1 MDGFLQV
8 KFDPVSPKGYDI
20 IEEAQSKPN
29 KNILVNG
36 GARSGKTE
44 LGTYFCLKIPY
55 RKIVI
60 SFKKFQPTKRDFDIG
75 YQWIDVS
82 QYFPNLFADGRSFC
96 EAFRCAFFSDLS
108 SRGLMI
114 DTILTKVNEVM
125 ESKPQN
131 FEDFFKVIDK
141 ISKSGQWDAN
151 ITNIVKSKVKKL
163 QIVGA
168 KHGSVDFRLGNIVI
182 DLGNLPDDEVKLFVA
197 ELFLRQINRLEE
209 EAQNEEKIYLIID
222 EAWHCLTS
230 HQQQSIIGTMLLQ
243 GAYYI
248 HLLIITQNYT
258 QLDENYRGHFGSHFC
273 FRNSNDRDLKAIADG
288 YGAFVRDGVRELPDF
303 CYTDL
308 RYEHGE
314 DALPCWKLNYEKLQ
328 RLKEEEKQS
337 HVTEDNLG
345 DNFEQQEAETKKTE
359 TKTDENLGLQIISV
373 LEKSDVSLYG
383 YEIARAIGLSPKEA
397 IRIRQPLR
405 ELVKDGKL
413 VIDKL
418 QLRKK
423 EVVYYSIPDTEQFH
437 NLMIK
442 ETEKE
447 IIKAKWKI
455 VSRAVHGIH
464 MPDFVIEKNGKIF
477 VECETGRKNSLGDF
491 DKRIS
496 EYESTTMI
504 ISPNLEQKERYS
516 YLVSVNSRKAKV
528 CLISEIEEVL
538 KNW

>member
-1 MDGFLQV
+1 M
-8 KFDPVSPKGYDI
+8 
-20 IEEAQSKPN
+20 
-29 KNILVNG
+29 
-36 GARSGKTE
+36 
-44 LGTYFCLKIPY
+44 
-55 RKIVI
+55 
-60 SFKKFQPTKRDFDIG
+60 
-75 YQWIDVS
+75 
-82 QYFPNLFADGRSFC
+82 
-96 EAFRCAFFSDLS
+96 
-108 SRGLMI
+108 
-114 DTILTKVNEVM
+114 
-125 ESKPQN
+125 
-131 FEDFFKVIDK
+131 
-141 ISKSGQWDAN
+141 
-151 ITNIVKSKVKKL
+151 
-163 QIVGA
+163 
-168 KHGSVDFRLGNIVI
+168 
-182 DLGNLPDDEVKLFVA
+182 
-197 ELFLRQINRLEE
+197 
-209 EAQNEEKIYLIID
+209 
-222 EAWHCLTS
+222 
-230 HQQQSIIGTMLLQ
+230 
-243 GAYYI
+243 
-248 HLLIITQNYT
+248 
-258 QLDENYRGHFGSHFC
+258 
-273 FRNSNDRDLKAIADG
+273 DLKAIADG
-288 YGAFVRDGVRELPDF
+288 YGAFVRDGVRQLPDF

-455 VSRAVHGIH
+455 VSRAVHGMH

-491 DKRIS
+491 DKRVS

-504 ISPNLEQKERYS
+504 VSPNLEQKERYS
-516 YLVSVNSRKAKV
+516 YLVSVNSGKAKV
-528 CLISEIEEVL
+528 CLIPEIEEVL